1 MYIVQVCGYLNSK
14 SWETRVAAGQAV
26 EAIAKNVKKWQPP
39 KIESDSSDGKES
51 PPPDKEEDLMSFNT
65 FDIKQVSILARSYL
79 SSHAHI
85 QIQSPSHTHTHTHTQ
100 VLTHGTTLLSST
112 GEEFH
117 SLDNDPEYLK
127 MSPQVTVTI
136 YKDTLN

>member
-1 MYIVQVCGYLNSK
+1 MVDTLCSVMFLYVYIVQVCGYLNSK

-51 PPPDKEEDLMSFNT
+51 PPPDKEDDLMSFNT

-85 QIQSPSHTHTHTHTQ
+85 QVQSPSHTHTPPHTHTHPH
-100 VLTHGTTLLSST
+100 THTGVDSWDYTPFVYWGGVSLS
-112 GEEFH
+112 
-117 SLDNDPEYLK
+117 
-127 MSPQVTVTI
+127 
-136 YKDTLN
+136 